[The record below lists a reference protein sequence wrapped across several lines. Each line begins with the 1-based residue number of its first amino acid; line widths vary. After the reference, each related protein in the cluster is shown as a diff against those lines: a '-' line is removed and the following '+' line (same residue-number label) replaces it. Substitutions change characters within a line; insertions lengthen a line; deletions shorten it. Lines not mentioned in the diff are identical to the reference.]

1 MSGVAQQPFLLQ
13 NNTMNTNNSA
23 VITPVELN
31 KNLLNTLF
39 KFNPLSK
46 LKRFLIDKTGVEKTF
61 YSLAEILTILKN
73 IIRGEGMF
81 DHANPS
87 VIICSPEL
95 ERALNM
101 KALHVTEIRDLVL
114 SQITKVPDQSLR
126 EKFTQQINCRGT
138 TINISRTNLN
148 LEAPRDNQPQQQP
161 QQQPPRIIRTANIS
175 TAIYTDKN
183 AKFTL
188 KPKFLKVVQL
198 VPGTDLKQTIFSYE
212 EVTLLLSKYIL
223 SRKDDIFDP
232 RNIKLALVA
241 NDPIGDAFGV
251 KAFHRCQVNNLLRSQ
266 LIPVN
271 PDCPPDLAVVTQ
283 NNGSPGVN
291 VLVTEKHVPIVSARS
306 SATQNTSSSGPSSSA
321 GQCYP
326 AFPALAK
333 ASSLPASLLNPS
345 EEQSRTRKRNSSG
358 EEEAQNSSKQAKI
371 TSQEGN
377 CSVIIRQANDS
388 DVSETE
394 TIYSEQGYE
403 TIKAA
408 DQTQTSESEEED
420 TTRNY
425 HDVEYDIE
433 SGEEEERPPQVCR

>member
-1 MSGVAQQPFLLQ
+1 VLSPGTTFHSQMSGVAQQTFLLQ

-148 LEAPRDNQPQQQP
+148 LEGESRCPCL
-161 QQQPPRIIRTANIS
+161 TA
-175 TAIYTDKN
+175 
-183 AKFTL
+183 L
-188 KPKFLKVVQL
+188 
-198 VPGTDLKQTIFSYE
+198 
-212 EVTLLLSKYIL
+212 
-223 SRKDDIFDP
+223 
-232 RNIKLALVA
+232 
-241 NDPIGDAFGV
+241 
-251 KAFHRCQVNNLLRSQ
+251 C
-266 LIPVN
+266 
-271 PDCPPDLAVVTQ
+271 
-283 NNGSPGVN
+283 
-291 VLVTEKHVPIVSARS
+291 SAQR
-306 SATQNTSSSGPSSSA
+306 
-321 GQCYP
+321 
-326 AFPALAK
+326 
-333 ASSLPASLLNPS
+333 
-345 EEQSRTRKRNSSG
+345 
-358 EEEAQNSSKQAKI
+358 
-371 TSQEGN
+371 
-377 CSVIIRQANDS
+377 
-388 DVSETE
+388 
-394 TIYSEQGYE
+394 
-403 TIKAA
+403 
-408 DQTQTSESEEED
+408 
-420 TTRNY
+420 Y
-425 HDVEYDIE
+425 H
-433 SGEEEERPPQVCR
+433 

>member
-1 MSGVAQQPFLLQ
+1 MDFKQFDSDEDLEQEMVKDNNEYKRKITLGRKVYKILGRTDIEQGSLTLDRKEALDIYMAHNAQNKADQHSLELTTTNQRKRKINTTIKKELKKRKEKTEAVRKAKHLKLEEIKLSEVLSQGTTFHRQMSGVAQQTFLIQ

-23 VITPVELN
+23 VVTPVELN

-46 LKRFLIDKTGVEKTF
+46 LKRFLVNKTGVEKTY

-87 VIICSPEL
+87 VIICSTDL
-95 ERALNM
+95 EKALNM

-126 EKFTQQINCRGT
+126 EKFTQKIPHCGRT
-138 TINISRTNLN
+138 TINVSRTNLN
-148 LEAPRDNQPQQQP
+148 LEAPRDSQP
-161 QQQPPRIIRTANIS
+161 QPPRIIRTANIS
-175 TAIYTDKN
+175 PAIYTDKN

-232 RNIKLALVA
+232 RNIKLAIVA

-271 PDCPPDLAVVTQ
+271 PT
-283 NNGSPGVN
+283 
-291 VLVTEKHVPIVSARS
+291 
-306 SATQNTSSSGPSSSA
+306 
-321 GQCYP
+321 
-326 AFPALAK
+326 
-333 ASSLPASLLNPS
+333 
-345 EEQSRTRKRNSSG
+345 
-358 EEEAQNSSKQAKI
+358 KQK
-371 TSQEGN
+371 Q
-377 CSVIIRQANDS
+377 
-388 DVSETE
+388 
-394 TIYSEQGYE
+394 
-403 TIKAA
+403 
-408 DQTQTSESEEED
+408 
-420 TTRNY
+420 
-425 HDVEYDIE
+425 
-433 SGEEEERPPQVCR
+433 